1 MTTQSRMTHWDYLL
15 WKEAEASVA
24 LSRDSRAQTVAGVEC
39 GQCWLLYNMELDE
52 CPHCGAA
59 KEAEDAEATEE
70 R

>member
-1 MTTQSRMTHWDYLL
+1 MTAQSGMTFLDCLL
-15 WKEAEASVA
+15 LKEAEASVA

-39 GQCWLLYNMELDE
+39 GQCWLLYDMKLDE